1 MNTIRIEE
9 MHKENEILP
18 KDKANEL
25 VNTMLDKL
33 YDNGGLSFKR
43 ILHTRVVECAK
54 VLVDEMLHQYA
65 TSNAELINGF
75 YRSEK
80 VVFWQAVRTE
90 LDYVLS

>member
-1 MNTIRIEE
+1 M
-9 MHKENEILP
+9 LP

-33 YDNGGLSFKR
+33 YDNGSLSFKR
-43 ILHTRVVECAK
+43 ILHARAVECAK
-54 VLVDEMLHQYA
+54 VLADEMLHQY
-65 TSNAELINGF
+65 TTLNAELINGL

-90 LDYVLS
+90 LDYVKS

>member
-1 MNTIRIEE
+1 M
-9 MHKENEILP
+9 LP

-43 ILHTRVVECAK
+43 ILHARAVECAK
-54 VLVDEMLHQYA
+54 VLADEMLYPY
-65 TSNAELINGF
+65 TTLNAELINGI

-90 LDYVLS
+90 LDYVQS